1 MNMHTL
7 PAGAAASRADTLSI
21 GILET
26 GSNGAEF
33 VGRHGTFGDWFVRWL
48 GGAGNG
54 RFRFT
59 AYRACDGQLPERASA
74 CDAYVIT
81 GSAASVTEQADWMK
95 HTQDF
100 VLGAAQ
106 ERPVIGICFGHQ
118 LVADAY
124 GGTVERSERG
134 WGIGVHTYDVHRQKP
149 WMTPASRQ
157 VCVVASHMDQVV
169 VPPPGSEVLAGSPF
183 CPVGML
189 QIGENVL
196 TFQNHPEITKSFARD
211 LYSSRME
218 RLGEARGRAALASLA
233 EGTHSNLFGM
243 WATSFLSGSART

>member
-1 MNMHTL
+1 MNMHTI
-7 PAGAAASRADTLSI
+7 PVSAEARSDTLNI

-26 GSNGAEF
+26 GSNGEEF
-33 VGRHGTFGDWFVRWL
+33 VDRHGTFGDWFVRWL

-100 VLGAAQ
+100 VQVAARD
-106 ERPVIGICFGHQ
+106 RPVVGICFGHQ

-124 GGTVERSERG
+124 GGTVERCERG

-157 VCVVASHMDQVV
+157 VSVVASHMDQVV
-169 VPPPGSEVLAGSPF
+169 APPPGSEVLAGSDF

-189 QIGENVL
+189 QIGDNLL
-196 TFQNHPEITKSFARD
+196 TFQTHPEITKSFARD
-211 LYSSRME
+211 LYSARTE
-218 RLGEARGRAALASLA
+218 RLGAGLAAQALASLDL
-233 EGTHSNLFGM
+233 GTHSNLMGTWITQFI
-243 WATSFLSGSART
+243 AR